1 MEETEKTCEKSD
13 EYDNIPPHTHTGTHT
28 DTHTGTHTG
37 THTHTHTGAAHTHTH
52 TQKGDTEVKQGQKL
66 ITMCAAGVVFLL
78 LAGCYA
84 PRADRLQTNLSYAE
98 LQEQMAREQ
107 QEFLDAR
114 SRSIEAL
121 ERSGD
126 TLVLPVQPL
135 APTFN
140 PLDEVLVSIT
150 VQNETLHNI
159 LYVVAR
165 NAGLNLVIDPKINLD
180 NRITVSFEHSPS
192 SVVIDK
198 LLDAFDLSWEVE
210 NNILSV
216 QQYKER
222 TFNLGF
228 LNTQTDYSLDS
239 GGDIFGSAGDS
250 STDLSGNFEVS
261 SNISASDSIYE
272 LLKQNVE
279 DILEEKS
286 SGSSGGG
293 GSTGASGG
301 QDEDTK
307 GFFTLDMTSG
317 SLYVRSTPKIINAVA
332 RLVAEL
338 RKKLS
343 RQVIIDAQIMEVTL
357 NDGFRLGIDWNFVQH
372 RIHGGELFQYGLG
385 MFPGSS
391 GFGTFGNAVADPS
404 ANLSPSPIVLNPRPG
419 QNLDPGTVVGGD
431 GRFAATLDALQTFGG
446 VKSLSN
452 PHIRTRHGNPA
463 LVTSG
468 RSERYLQEIRRVRD
482 TETNEVSYTTVTAT
496 AFQGVMLGVVPFI
509 DDDGSVD
516 LSIFPI
522 SSDVDLSTT
531 VELGDGSR
539 LTMPKVDVRNV
550 NTNVRVRHGDMIIL
564 GGMIYKTSSKVDR
577 QAPGVGAIPGLGWL
591 FKNRVD
597 AEQSR
602 ELVVVMRIRVVE

>member
-1 MEETEKTCEKSD
+1 MKRRQS
-13 EYDNIPPHTHTGTHT
+13 
-28 DTHTGTHTG
+28 
-37 THTHTHTGAAHTHTH
+37 
-52 TQKGDTEVKQGQKL
+52 L
-66 ITMCAAGVVFLL
+66 ITLCAAGVLFLL

-84 PRADRLQTNLSYAE
+84 PRADRLQSNLGYAD
-98 LQEQMAREQ
+98 LQEQMAKEQ
-107 QEFLDAR
+107 QEFLEAR
-114 SRSIEAL
+114 ARAVESL

-126 TLVLPVQPL
+126 APPPPMEPV

-165 NAGLNLVIDPKINLD
+165 NAGLNLVIDPKISLD

-198 LLDAFDLSWEVE
+198 LLDAYDLYWEVE

-216 QQYKER
+216 HRFEER
-222 TFNLGF
+222 VFNLGF
-228 LNTQTDYSLDS
+228 LNTQTDHSVDS

-261 SNISASDSIYE
+261 SNITADDSIYE

-279 DILEEKS
+279 DVLEEKS
-286 SGSSGGG
+286 SGSSSGGG
-293 GSTGASGG
+293 SSGSTGASGG

-307 GFFTLDMTSG
+307 GYYTLDMTAG
-317 SLYVRSTPKIINAVA
+317 SLFVRTTPKKIKAVA
-332 RLVAEL
+332 RMIAEL
-338 RKKLS
+338 KKKMS
-343 RQVIIDAQIMEVTL
+343 RQVVIDAQLMEVTL
-357 NDGFRLGIDWNFVQH
+357 NDGFRLGVDWNFVQH
-372 RIHGGELFQYGLG
+372 RIFGGEIWQYGLG

-391 GFGTFGNAVADPS
+391 GFGTFGNAIADPS
-404 ANLSPSPIVLNPRPG
+404 QNLSPSPIVVGPRPG
-419 QNLDPGTVVGGD
+419 QSLDPGGVMGGD
-431 GRFAATLDALQTFGG
+431 GRFSATLDALQTFGG

-452 PHIRTRHGNPA
+452 PHIRTRHGHPA

-496 AFQGVMLGVVPFI
+496 AFQGVMLGVVPYI
-509 DDDGSVD
+509 DDDNTVD

-550 NTNVRVRHGDMIIL
+550 NTNVRVRNGDMIIL

-577 QAPGVGAIPGLGWL
+577 QAPGVGSVPGLGWL
-591 FKNRVD
+591 FKNRAD
-597 AEQSR
+597 SEQTR
-602 ELVVVMRIRVVE
+602 ELVVVMRIRIVE

>member
-1 MEETEKTCEKSD
+1 MKRLQS
-13 EYDNIPPHTHTGTHT
+13 
-28 DTHTGTHTG
+28 
-37 THTHTHTGAAHTHTH
+37 
-52 TQKGDTEVKQGQKL
+52 L
-66 ITMCAAGVVFLL
+66 ITLCAAGVLCLL

-84 PRADRLQTNLSYAE
+84 PRADRLQSNLGYAD
-98 LQEQMAREQ
+98 LQEQMAKEQ
-107 QEFLDAR
+107 QEFLEAR
-114 SRSIEAL
+114 ARAEESL
-121 ERSGD
+121 ERRGE
-126 TLVLPVQPL
+126 TPPPIMEPF

-165 NAGLNLVIDPKINLD
+165 NAGLNLVIDPKISLD

-198 LLDAFDLSWEVE
+198 LLDAYDLHWEVE

-216 QQYKER
+216 HRFEER
-222 TFNLGF
+222 VFSLGF
-228 LNTQTDYSLDS
+228 LDTKSDYTMDS
-239 GGDIFGSAGDS
+239 GGDIFGSAGGS
-250 STDLSGNFEVS
+250 TTDLSGKFEVTS
-261 SNISASDSIYE
+261 DITADDSIYE
-272 LLKQNVE
+272 MLKQNVE

-286 SGSSGGG
+286 GSGGG
-293 GSTGASGG
+293 GGSGASDG

-307 GFFTLDMTSG
+307 GYFTLDMTSG
-317 SLYVRSTPKIINAVA
+317 ALFVRTTPKKVRAVA
-332 RLVAEL
+332 RMIGEL
-338 RKKLS
+338 KNKLA
-343 RQVIIDAQIMEVTL
+343 RQVVIDAQLMEVTL
-357 NDGFRLGIDWNFVQH
+357 NDGFRLGVDWNFVQH
-372 RIHGGELFQYGLG
+372 RIFGGEIWQYGVG

-391 GFGTFGNAVADPS
+391 GFGTFGNAIADPA
-404 ANLSPSPIVLNPRPG
+404 ANLAPSPIVIGPRPG
-419 QNLDPGTVVGGD
+419 QSLDPGGILGGD
-431 GRFAATLDALQTFGG
+431 GRFSATLDALQTFGG

-452 PHIRTRHGNPA
+452 PHIRTRHGHPA

-509 DDDGSVD
+509 EDDGTVD

-577 QAPGVGAIPGLGWL
+577 QAPGIGAMPGLGWL
-591 FKNRVD
+591 FKNRAD
-597 AEQSR
+597 SEQTR
-602 ELVVVMRIRVVE
+602 ELVIVMRIRVVE